1 MVCLCLVILRSG
13 PVVRIAPNKIDVN
26 LPEVAGEGWGGQN
39 KTRLPWDRDPD
50 FCRLARFGMKIDN
63 ILSMAHAR
71 DALRQRRLVGA
82 PFAKKFLLDQEHIF
96 KKYTQ
101 KMIDE
106 LERLRECN
114 DGKVD
119 MNLQFM
125 KYAFELTSE
134 CSSDYSID

>member
-1 MVCLCLVILRSG
+1 
-13 PVVRIAPNKIDVN
+13 VN
-26 LPEVAGEGWGGQN
+26 LPEVALEGWGVQN

-71 DALRQRRLVGA
+71 DALRQRRLIGG

-96 KKYTQ
+96 KKYT
-101 KMIDE
+101 KRMLEE
-106 LERLRECN
+106 LERLRKST

-125 KYAFELTSE
+125 KYAFDLTGV
-134 CSSDYSID
+134 YIFRLFG